1 MAVST
6 GIPGKTITNIYP
18 WGKEYVYINQEQL
31 VPIPQILET
40 DNLKPFSIE
49 KILSGDLSLFTW
61 LFSVIIMI
69 ALYSVIIYHFYRY
82 IARRDCFKPCQRKY
96 SKTIGF
102 LKYTFLFPFIAML
115 FFIGFSLILIFLT
128 NTIDIAQVLYTA
140 FVLVLAIRITAYYT
154 EELSKDV
161 AKMLPFAIL
170 GIFLVDSSYFSIES
184 VTERINTLPD
194 YINLIIQ
201 FLLLIVLTE
210 WVFRA
215 ALTIRYAIFPK
226 KEGETYK
233 IY

>member
-1 MAVST
+1 MAF
-6 GIPGKTITNIYP
+6 G
-18 WGKEYVYINQEQL
+18 
-31 VPIPQILET
+31 LEIGV
-40 DNLKPFSIE
+40 DNLIGKFSIE

-82 IARRDCFKPCQRKY
+82 IARRDCFKPSQRKY
-96 SKTIGF
+96 SKIIGF

-201 FLLLIVLTE
+201 FLLLIILTE
-210 WVFRA
+210 WVFRS
-215 ALTIRYAIFPK
+215 ALTIRYAMFPK

-233 IY
+233 ID